1 MCTTAPRCL
10 RRSCNSFWERPVFV
24 MLTDTKKTVPTEIH
38 PEFRLLRF
46 LQCDGC
52 GNDCPGRIYGLTL
65 FSVGLFY
72 VRLSLSFGRR
82 YLTYPRLK
90 CSVVK
95 FTTRPDNEATPVPF
109 LIERSRHMVKNQFVG
124 AYAKTGAE
132 GHRKTSVVFVEPH
145 GPHIDSPTKRPSTGV
160 EAPPPITCPEK
171 LHKSTSIRLA

>member
-24 MLTDTKKTVPTEIH
+24 MLTDTKKAVPTEIH
-38 PEFRLLRF
+38 PECRLLRF
-46 LQCDGC
+46 LQCDSR

-95 FTTRPDNEATPVPF
+95 FTRPDSEATPVPF
-109 LIERSRHMVKNQFVG
+109 LIERSRHIVKNQFVG
-124 AYAKTGAE
+124 AYARTGAE

-145 GPHIDSPTKRPSTGV
+145 GPHIDSPMKRPSTGV
-160 EAPPPITCPEK
+160 EALPPITCPEK